1 MIATARRLGVSFRH
15 ALTGAVAMALAL
27 GPVAASPAFAG
38 LRPIDEAKYAAIVID
53 ANTGEVLYARRA
65 DSKRYPAS
73 ITKVMTLYM
82 TFQALSSGKLKLTDR
97 VMVSPHAAA
106 QAPSKLGIAA
116 GESVSVDDAIRAM
129 CTKSANDMAVAM
141 AEKLGGTERVFAA
154 LMTQKAQE
162 LGMTESHYDNASGLP
177 DAGQISSAR
186 DIAILSRA
194 VLRDFPQYYH
204 YFSETDFRFE
214 GHDER
219 NHNHL
224 LDRVPGVDGIK
235 TGYTAASGFNLD
247 ASAVRDGHRL
257 IAVVLGGSTA
267 ATRDNHVAELLN
279 VGFDVLH
286 RREQG
291 EKITVAQRL
300 FEDPKSPYDAL
311 AALPDTPAGAAD
323 APPVRVGAR
332 VTAARYAA
340 AQGDGSGW
348 TGHKKKD
355 LGAAYMVQVGSFREK
370 NEARQWLTTV
380 TDRFEGRLADAH
392 GAIVSH
398 RGRYLTRF
406 QGLSRQEA
414 VGACHAMRERRLA
427 CLVERG

>member
-15 ALTGAVAMALAL
+15 ALTGAVAMGLVL
-27 GPVAASPAFAG
+27 GSAAASPAFAG
-38 LRPIDEAKYAAIVID
+38 LRPIDEAKYAAIVVD

-73 ITKVMTLYM
+73 ISKVMTLYM
-82 TFQALSSGKLKLTDR
+82 TFQALASGKLKLTDR
-97 VMVSPHAAA
+97 VVVSPHAAA

-116 GESVSVDDAIRAM
+116 GGSVSVDDAIRAM

-162 LGMTESHYDNASGLP
+162 LGMTETHYDNASGLP

-194 VLRDFPQYYH
+194 LLREYPQYYH

-214 GHDER
+214 GRDER

-224 LDRVPGVDGIK
+224 LERVQGVDGIK

-267 ATRDNHVAELLN
+267 VARDNHVAELLN

-300 FEDPKSPYDAL
+300 FEDPKTPYAAL
-311 AALPDTPAGAAD
+311 AGLPEGSAGGGAD
-323 APPVRVGAR
+323 GPPVRVS
-332 VTAARYAA
+332 AARYAA

-355 LGAAYMVQVGSFREK
+355 LVAAYTVQVGSFREK
-370 NEARQWLTTV
+370 SEARRWLTVV
-380 TDRFEGRLADAH
+380 TDRFEGRLADAK
-392 GAIVSH
+392 GDVVSH

-406 QGLSRQEA
+406 EGLSRQEA
-414 VGACHAMRERRLA
+414 VGACHAMHARRLA

>member
-1 MIATARRLGVSFRH
+1 
-15 ALTGAVAMALAL
+15 
-27 GPVAASPAFAG
+27 
-38 LRPIDEAKYAAIVID
+38 
-53 ANTGEVLYARRA
+53 
-65 DSKRYPAS
+65 
-73 ITKVMTLYM
+73 
-82 TFQALSSGKLKLTDR
+82 
-97 VMVSPHAAA
+97 
-106 QAPSKLGIAA
+106 
-116 GESVSVDDAIRAM
+116 
-129 CTKSANDMAVAM
+129 
-141 AEKLGGTERVFAA
+141 
-154 LMTQKAQE
+154 
-162 LGMTESHYDNASGLP
+162 MTESHYANASGLP

-194 VLRDFPQYYH
+194 LLRDFPQYYH
-204 YFSETDFRFE
+204 YFSETDFRFA
-214 GHDER
+214 GRDER

-267 ATRDNHVAELLN
+267 AARDNHVAELLN

-291 EKITVAQRL
+291 EKITVAQAL
-300 FEDPKSPYDAL
+300 FEDPKTPYAAL
-311 AALPDTPAGAAD
+311 AALPDTAAAAAAGPADG
-323 APPVRVGAR
+323 PPVRVGERATR
-332 VTAARYAA
+332 ARYAA

-370 NEARQWLTTV
+370 REARRWLTEV
-380 TDRFEGRLADAH
+380 TDRFEGRLADAR
-392 GAIVSH
+392 GAIISH

-406 QGLSRQEA
+406 QGLSRQKA
-414 VGACHAMRERRLA
+414 VGACQAMHARRLA
-427 CLVERG
+427 CEVERG

>member
-1 MIATARRLGVSFRH
+1 MIVTARRLGVSFRY
-15 ALTGAVAMALAL
+15 ALTGAVAMALTL
-27 GPVAASPAFAG
+27 GAAAAPPAFAG
-38 LRPIDEAKYAAIVID
+38 LSPLDEAKYAAIVVD
-53 ANTGEVLYARRA
+53 ANSGEVLYARQA

-73 ITKVMTLYM
+73 ISKVMTLYL
-82 TFQALSSGKLKLTDR
+82 TFQALAAGKLRLTDR
-97 VMVSPHAAA
+97 VVVSPHAAA
-106 QAPSKLGIAA
+106 QAPTKLGVAA
-116 GESVSVDDAIRAM
+116 GQSVSVDDAIQAM

-141 AEKLGGTERVFAA
+141 SEKLGGTERVFAA

-162 LGMTESHYDNASGLP
+162 LGMTETHYANASGLP

-194 VLRDFPQYYH
+194 LLRDFPQYYH

-214 GHDER
+214 GRDQR

-224 LDRVPGVDGIK
+224 LERLPGVDGIK

-267 ATRDNHVAELLN
+267 AARDNHVAELLN

-286 RREQG
+286 RRELG

-300 FEDPKSPYDAL
+300 FEDPKTPYAAL
-311 AALPDTPAGAAD
+311 AALPDTSAGQAD
-323 APPVRVGAR
+323 GPPVRVGEHAIR
-332 VTAARYAA
+332 ARYAA

-348 TGHKKKD
+348 TRHKKKD

-370 NEARQWLTTV
+370 REARRWLTAV
-380 TDRFEGRLADAH
+380 TDRFEGRLVDAR
-392 GAIVSH
+392 GAIITH

-406 QGLSRQEA
+406 QGLSRGAA
-414 VGACHAMRERRLA
+414 VDACHAMHAHRLA
-427 CLVERG
+427 CEVERG

>member
-1 MIATARRLGVSFRH
+1 M
-15 ALTGAVAMALAL
+15 
-27 GPVAASPAFAG
+27 
-38 LRPIDEAKYAAIVID
+38 
-53 ANTGEVLYARRA
+53 
-65 DSKRYPAS
+65 
-73 ITKVMTLYM
+73 
-82 TFQALSSGKLKLTDR
+82 
-97 VMVSPHAAA
+97 
-106 QAPSKLGIAA
+106 
-116 GESVSVDDAIRAM
+116 SVDEAIRAM

-162 LGMTESHYDNASGLP
+162 LGMTETHYANASGLP

-194 VLRDFPQYYH
+194 LLRDFPQYYH

-214 GHDER
+214 GRDEH

-224 LDRVPGVDGIK
+224 LERVPGVDGIK

-267 ATRDNHVAELLN
+267 AARDNHVAELLN

-300 FEDPKSPYDAL
+300 FEDPKTPYAAL
-311 AALPDTPAGAAD
+311 AALPDTSAGPADG
-323 APPVRVGAR
+323 PPVRVGERA
-332 VTAARYAA
+332 TPARYAA

-355 LGAAYMVQVGSFREK
+355 PGAAYMVQVGSFREK
-370 NEARQWLTTV
+370 REARRWLTEV
-380 TDRFEGRLADAH
+380 TDRFEGRLADAQ
-392 GAIVSH
+392 GAIISH

-406 QGLSRQEA
+406 QGLSRQAA
-414 VGACHAMRERRLA
+414 VGACHAMHAHRLA
-427 CLVERG
+427 CEVERG

>member
-27 GPVAASPAFAG
+27 PAVAPPAFAG
-38 LRPIDEAKYAAIVID
+38 LRPIDEAKYAAIVVD

-65 DSKRYPAS
+65 DSERYPAS
-73 ITKVMTLYM
+73 ISKVMTLYL
-82 TFQALSSGKLKLTDR
+82 TFEALASGRLKLTDR
-97 VMVSPHAAA
+97 VVVSPHAAA

-116 GESVSVDDAIRAM
+116 GQSVSVEDAIQAM

-141 AEKLGGTERVFAA
+141 AEKLGGTERVFATM
-154 LMTQKAQE
+154 MTQKAQE
-162 LGMTESHYDNASGLP
+162 LGMTETHYDNASGLP
-177 DAGQISSAR
+177 DAGQLSSAR

-194 VLRDFPQYYH
+194 MLRNFPQYYH
-204 YFSETDFRFE
+204 YFSETNFRFE

-224 LDRVPGVDGIK
+224 LERVQGVDGIK

-267 ATRDNHVAELLN
+267 VARDNHVAELLN

-300 FEDPKSPYDAL
+300 FEDPKTPYAAL
-311 AALPDTPAGAAD
+311 AGLPDTPAGVSD
-323 APPVRVGAR
+323 GPPVRVSER
-332 VTAARYAA
+332 VTRARYA

-348 TGHKKKD
+348 TRHKKKD
-355 LGAAYMVQVGSFREK
+355 PRAAYMVQVGSFREK
-370 NEARQWLTTV
+370 REARRWLTEV
-380 TDRFEGRLADAH
+380 TDRFEPRLADAR
-392 GAIVSH
+392 GAIIMSH

-414 VGACHAMRERRLA
+414 VGACHAMREHRLP
-427 CLVERG
+427 CEVERG